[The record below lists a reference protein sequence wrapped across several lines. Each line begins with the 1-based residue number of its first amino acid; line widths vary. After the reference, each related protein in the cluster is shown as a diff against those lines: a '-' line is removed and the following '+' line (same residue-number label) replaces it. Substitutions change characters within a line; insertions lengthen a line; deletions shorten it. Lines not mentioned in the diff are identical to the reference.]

1 MKCEVFNAVIR
12 KVQNATRRP
21 LLLAWMAVANSS
33 LFTVY
38 SSLLTS
44 CGNDRRTFLLEGTFK
59 GFNQGELYIYGV
71 NGSHRLDTISVVK
84 GRIHYEITLEDTVTL
99 SLVFPNFSEI
109 PVFAEPRA
117 EVEIEGDASH
127 LKETRISG
135 TDANE
140 EMTKFRLQAA
150 GMTPPEATK
159 AAEAFIRERPASPVA
174 LYLLNKYF
182 TQIPSPDYKKCI
194 ELIGELQKAQ
204 PEEPSLKGLAEKMKG
219 LGNKK
224 EGAKIPSFTATDI
237 NGKTVKSSDLDA
249 TVNIIF
255 TWAKWNYESVSMQ
268 RQLTFFQ
275 QRYKDNLKIM
285 GICLDINKKDCQTTV
300 EKDSVKWSTIC
311 DGKMWESPLLKQL
324 GLTYVPDNIMIDSK
338 GKIIAHTL
346 HINELQDKA
355 RPLLNPQNTTTE

>member
-1 MKCEVFNAVIR
+1 MKKEESRFSA
-12 KVQNATRRP
+12 ALF
-21 LLLAWMAVANSS
+21 LLL
-33 LFTVY
+33 LF
-38 SSLLTS
+38 SFFLSS
-44 CGNDRRTFLLEGTFK
+44 CGPDRKTFLLEGSFK
-59 GFNQGELYIYGV
+59 GFNQGELYIYGI

-84 GRIHYEITLEDTVTL
+84 GQFRYEIMLEDSVTL
-99 SLVFPNFSEI
+99 SLVFPNFSELPI
-109 PVFAEPRA
+109 FAEPRA

-135 TDANE
+135 TETNE
-140 EMTKFRLQAA
+140 EMTKFRLQAG

-159 AAEAFIRERPASPVA
+159 AAEAYIREHPESPVA

-182 TQIPSPDYKKCI
+182 TQIPEPDYKKCI
-194 ELIGELQKAQ
+194 ALIGELQKAQ

-219 LGNKK
+219 LMNKK

-237 NGKTVKSSDLDA
+237 NGKIVKSADLNA

-268 RQLTFFQ
+268 RQLTYFQ
-275 QRYKDNLKIM
+275 QRYKDNLKIV
-285 GICLDINKKDCQTTV
+285 GICLDTNKKECRTTA

-324 GLTYVPDNIMIDSK
+324 GLSYVPDNIMTDSK

-346 HINELQDKA
+346 HLNELQDKA
-355 RPLLNPQNTTTE
+355 RPLLDPKNTTTE

>member
-1 MKCEVFNAVIR
+1 MRWMQECGKGLLCHRHISFHF
-12 KVQNATRRP
+12 P
-21 LLLAWMAVANSS
+21 LSTFLLISTF
-33 LFTVY
+33 LFIL
-38 SSLLTS
+38 SS
-44 CGNDRRTFLLEGTFK
+44 CGGDRKTFLLEGTFK
-59 GFNQGELYIYGV
+59 GFNQGELYIYGM

-84 GRIHYEITLEDTVTL
+84 GKIHYEVTLEDPVTL

-109 PVFAEPRA
+109 PIFAEPRA

-135 TDANE
+135 TETNE
-140 EMTKFRLQAA
+140 EMTKFRLQAG

-159 AAEAFIRERPASPVA
+159 AAEAYIKEHPSSPVA

-182 TQIPSPDYKKCI
+182 TQISSPDYQKCI
-194 ELIGELQKAQ
+194 ALIGEIQKVQ

-219 LGNKK
+219 LGNLKD
-224 EGAKIPSFTATDI
+224 GAKMPSFTAIDI
-237 NGKTVKSSDLDA
+237 NGKTVKSSDLNA
-249 TVNIIF
+249 PVNIIF

-268 RQLTFFQ
+268 RQLTYFQ
-275 QRYKDNLKIM
+275 QRYKDKLKIV
-285 GICLDINKKDCQTTV
+285 GICLDADKKECRNTA

-311 DGKMWESPLLKQL
+311 DGKIWEGALVKQL
-324 GLTYVPDNIMIDSK
+324 GLSYIPDNIMTDSQ

-355 RPLLNPQNTTTE
+355 RPLLDPKNDSSE

>member
-1 MKCEVFNAVIR
+1 MKTILSLGG
-12 KVQNATRRP
+12 KV
-21 LLLAWMAVANSS
+21 LLFHLFAFS
-33 LFTVY
+33 LFH
-38 SSLLTS
+38 LLS
-44 CGNDRRTFLLEGTFK
+44 CGSDRKTFLLEGTFK
-59 GFNQGELYIYGV
+59 GFSQGELYIYGM

-84 GRIHYEITLEDTVTL
+84 GKIHYEVTLEDPVTL
-99 SLVFPNFSEI
+99 SLVFPNFSELPI
-109 PVFAEPRA
+109 FAEPRA

-135 TDANE
+135 TETNE
-140 EMTKFRLQAA
+140 QMTKFRLKAG

-159 AAEAFIRERPASPVA
+159 AAEAFIREQPASPIA

-194 ELIGELQKAQ
+194 ELIAEIQKVQ
-204 PEEPSLKGLAEKMKG
+204 PDEPSLKGLAEKMKG
-219 LGNKK
+219 LVNLKD
-224 EGAKIPSFTATDI
+224 GAKIPNFTATDI
-237 NGKTVKSSDLDA
+237 DGKTVKSSDLNA
-249 TVNIIF
+249 PVNIIF

-275 QRYKDNLKIM
+275 QRYKDKLKIV
-285 GICLDINKKDCQTTV
+285 GICLDVNKKECRENA
-300 EKDSVKWSTIC
+300 EKDSVKWSTMC

-324 GLTYVPDNIMIDSK
+324 GLSYLPDNIMTDSQ

-355 RPLLNPQNTTTE
+355 RPLLDPKNDASE

>member
-1 MKCEVFNAVIR
+1 MKTTIKNILSLGG
-12 KVQNATRRP
+12 KV
-21 LLLAWMAVANSS
+21 LLFHLFIFS
-33 LFTVY
+33 LFTFHF
-38 SSLLTS
+38 SLIS
-44 CGNDRRTFLLEGTFK
+44 CGSDHQTFLLEGTFK
-59 GFNQGELYIYGV
+59 GFNQGELYIYGM

-84 GRIHYEITLEDTVTL
+84 GRIHYEVTLEDPVTL

-109 PVFAEPRA
+109 PIFAEPRA

-140 EMTKFRLQAA
+140 EMTKFRLQAG

-159 AAEAFIRERPASPVA
+159 AAEAFIREHPSSPVA

-182 TQIPSPDYKKCI
+182 TQIPSPDYQKCI
-194 ELIGELQKAQ
+194 ALIEEVQKAL
-204 PEEPSLKGLAEKMKG
+204 PDEPSLKGLTEKMKG
-219 LGNKK
+219 LENLKD
-224 EGAKIPSFTATDI
+224 GAKIPNFTVTDI
-237 NGKTVKSSDLDA
+237 DGKTVKSSDLNA
-249 TVNIIF
+249 PVNIIY

-268 RQLTFFQ
+268 RQLAFFH
-275 QRYKDNLKIM
+275 QRYKDKLKIV
-285 GICLDINKKDCQTTV
+285 GICLDVDKKECRKTA

-311 DGKMWESPLLKQL
+311 DGKMWEGTLLKQL
-324 GLTYVPDNIMIDSK
+324 GLSYIPDNIMTDSQ

-355 RPLLNPQNTTTE
+355 RPLVDPKYASTE